1 MEFDLLKAFCQL
13 AKSSNYRLASEQL
26 YITQSALTK
35 KIQRLESNIGASLF
49 SRGRNGA
56 ELTHAGKTLL
66 ADAQRLVDSMQAF
79 EQLSGSVI
87 NGTEGHLSIGFGVST
102 YHEAPKLIAAY
113 KKQQPN
119 VRITLNDTPSKQ
131 QTDGLLSH
139 ELDISFNRIPSS
151 SDLNSL
157 TLFGDSLVLAIHK
170 DLLKQVPNKGQLLYK
185 GQLLCELPKWP
196 YLKLAQH
203 RGPGLDKQIQQY
215 CLANNLDLSKTQEA
229 DDILTLLALVSANIG
244 FTIVPSSAQQI
255 SNTKVEFITLQ
266 GEHATWPVG
275 LIWNGESENPLR
287 DRFVKFVAKQIGSS
301 LYVSDSF

>member
-13 AKSSNYRLASEQL
+13 AKSGNYRLASEQL

-66 ADAQRLVDSMQAF
+66 AEAQRLVDSMQAF
-79 EQLSGSVI
+79 QQLSGSVV
-87 NGTEGHLSIGFGVST
+87 NGTEGHLNIGFGVST

-113 KKQQPN
+113 KQQYPE
-119 VRITLNDTPSKQ
+119 VHVTLNDTPSKQ
-131 QTDGLLSH
+131 QKDELLSH
-139 ELDISFNRIPSS
+139 ELDISFNRIPDS

-157 TLFGDSLVLAIHK
+157 TLFDDSLVIATHK
-170 DLLKQVPNKGQLLYK
+170 DLLKQAPNKDQV
-185 GQLLCELPKWP
+185 LCELPKWP

-255 SNTKVEFITLQ
+255 SNTKVEFIALQ
-266 GEHATWPVG
+266 GKHATWPVG

-287 DRFVKFVAKQIGSS
+287 DRFVDFVAKQIGSS
-301 LYVSDSF
+301 L

>member
-13 AKSSNYRLASEQL
+13 AKSGNYRLASEQL

-35 KIQRLESNIGASLF
+35 KIQRLESNIGTSLF

-79 EQLSGSVI
+79 EQLSGSVV
-87 NGTEGHLSIGFGVST
+87 NGTEGHLNIGFGVST

-119 VRITLNDTPSKQ
+119 VRITLNDTPSKE
-131 QTDGLLSH
+131 QTDELLTH

-151 SDLNSL
+151 SNLNSL
-157 TLFGDSLVLAIHK
+157 TLFDDSLVIAIHK
-170 DLLKQVPNKGQLLYK
+170 DLLNQAPNKGQLLS
-185 GQLLCELPKWP
+185 ELPKWP

-244 FTIVPSSAQQI
+244 FTIVPGSAQQI
-255 SNTKVEFITLQ
+255 SNTEVEFIALQ

-275 LIWNGESENPLR
+275 FIWNGKNENPLR
-287 DRFVKFVAKQIGSS
+287 DRFVEFVAKQIRNG
-301 LYVSDSF
+301 L

>member
-1 MEFDLLKAFCQL
+1 MEFDLLRAFCQL
-13 AKSSNYRLASEQL
+13 AKSGNYRLASEQL

-35 KIQRLESNIGASLF
+35 KIQRLESNIGAILF

-79 EQLSGSVI
+79 EQLSGSVV
-87 NGTEGHLSIGFGVST
+87 NGTEGHLNIGFGVST

-113 KKQQPN
+113 KQQQPN
-119 VRITLNDTPSKQ
+119 VHITLNDTPSKQ
-131 QTDGLLSH
+131 QTDELLTH
-139 ELDISFNRIPSS
+139 ELDISFNRIPDSS
-151 SDLNSL
+151 VLNSL
-157 TLFGDSLVLAIHK
+157 TLFDDSLVIAIHK
-170 DLLKQVPNKGQLLYK
+170 DLLKQAPSKALIIS
-185 GQLLCELPKWP
+185 ELAKWP

-215 CLANNLDLSKTQEA
+215 CLANNIELSKTQEA

-255 SNTKVEFITLQ
+255 SNTKVEFIGLQ

-287 DRFVKFVAKQIGSS
+287 DRFVDFVAKQSEIKAKR
-301 LYVSDSF
+301 

>member
-13 AKSSNYRLASEQL
+13 AKSGNYRLASEQL

-66 ADAQRLVDSMQAF
+66 AEAQRLVHSMQAF
-79 EQLSGSVI
+79 EQLSGSVV
-87 NGTEGHLSIGFGVST
+87 NGTQGHLNIGFGVST
-102 YHEAPKLIAAY
+102 YHKAPKLIAAY
-113 KKQQPN
+113 KQRYSD
-119 VRITLNDTPSKQ
+119 VHVTLNDTPSKQ
-131 QTDGLLSH
+131 QTDELLSH
-139 ELDISFNRIPSS
+139 DLDISFNRIPES
-151 SDLNSL
+151 SDLESL
-157 TLFGDSLVLAIHK
+157 TLFNDSLVVAIHK
-170 DLLKQVPNKGQLLYK
+170 DLLKQAPSKNLVVS
-185 GQLLCELPKWP
+185 ELSKWP

-203 RGPGLDKQIQQY
+203 RGPGLDRQIQQY
-215 CLANNLDLSKTQEA
+215 CLSNKIDLSKTQEA

-244 FTIVPSSAQQI
+244 FTIVPNSAQYI
-255 SNTKVEFITLQ
+255 SNTDVEFIALQ

-287 DRFVKFVAKQIGSS
+287 DKFVEFVAHQKQN
-301 LYVSDSF
+301 

>member
-13 AKSSNYRLASEQL
+13 AKAGNYRLASEQL

-66 ADAQRLVDSMQAF
+66 AEAQRLVHSMQAF
-79 EQLSGSVI
+79 EQLSGSVV
-87 NGTEGHLSIGFGVST
+87 NGTQGHLNIGFGVST

-113 KKQQPN
+113 KQRHSD
-119 VRITLNDTPSKQ
+119 VHITLNDTPSKQ
-131 QTDGLLSH
+131 QTDELLSYD
-139 ELDISFNRIPSS
+139 LDISFNRIPES
-151 SDLNSL
+151 SDLESL
-157 TLFGDSLVLAIHK
+157 WLFNDSLVIAIHK
-170 DLLKQVPNKGQLLYK
+170 DLLKQAPSKDQIIF
-185 GQLLCELPKWP
+185 ELAKWP

-203 RGPGLDKQIQQY
+203 RGPGLDRQIQQY
-215 CLANNLDLSKTQEA
+215 CITNKIDLSKTQEA

-244 FTIVPSSAQQI
+244 FTIVPNSAQYI
-255 SNTKVEFITLQ
+255 SNTDVKFIALQ

-287 DRFVKFVAKQIGSS
+287 DRFVEFVADQK
-301 LYVSDSF
+301 

>member
-13 AKSSNYRLASEQL
+13 AKSGNYRLASEQL

-66 ADAQRLVDSMQAF
+66 AEAQRLVHSMQAF
-79 EQLSGSVI
+79 EQLSGSVV
-87 NGTEGHLSIGFGVST
+87 NGTQGHLNIGFGVST

-113 KKQQPN
+113 KQQYPD
-119 VRITLNDTPSKQ
+119 VHITLNDTPSKQ
-131 QTDGLLSH
+131 QTDELLSH
-139 ELDISFNRIPSS
+139 ELDISFNRIPNSVG
-151 SDLNSL
+151 LESL
-157 TLFGDSLVLAIHK
+157 TLFNDSLVIAVHK
-170 DLLKQVPNKGQLLYK
+170 DLLKQAPGNDQVLSKLS
-185 GQLLCELPKWP
+185 KWP

-203 RGPGLDKQIQQY
+203 RGPGLDRQIQQY
-215 CLANNLDLSKTQEA
+215 CLSNKIDLSKTQEA

-244 FTIVPSSAQQI
+244 FTIVPNSAQYI
-255 SNTKVEFITLQ
+255 SNTDVEFIALQ

-287 DRFVKFVAKQIGSS
+287 DRFVEFVAHQK
-301 LYVSDSF
+301 

>member
-1 MEFDLLKAFCQL
+1 MEFNLLKAFCQL
-13 AKSSNYRLASEQL
+13 AKSGNYRLASEQL

-66 ADAQRLVDSMQAF
+66 AEAQRLVHSMQAF
-79 EQLSGSVI
+79 EQLSGSVV
-87 NGTEGHLSIGFGVST
+87 NGTQGHLNIGFGVST

-113 KKQQPN
+113 KQRYPN
-119 VRITLNDTPSKQ
+119 VHVTLNDTPSKQ
-131 QTDGLLSH
+131 QTDELLSH
-139 ELDISFNRIPSS
+139 DLDISFNRIPDS
-151 SDLNSL
+151 SDLESL
-157 TLFGDSLVLAIHK
+157 TLFNDSLVVAIHK
-170 DLLKQVPNKGQLLYK
+170 DLLKQAPSKNYVVS
-185 GQLLCELPKWP
+185 ELSKWP

-203 RGPGLDKQIQQY
+203 RGPGLEKQIQQY
-215 CLANNLDLSKTQEA
+215 CLANKIDLSKPQEA

-244 FTIVPSSAQQI
+244 FTIVPSSAQLI
-255 SNTKVEFITLQ
+255 SNTDVEFIALE

-287 DRFVKFVAKQIGSS
+287 DRFIEFVDNQASQKESQR
-301 LYVSDSF
+301 YT

>member
-13 AKSSNYRLASEQL
+13 AKSGNYRLASEQL

-66 ADAQRLVDSMQAF
+66 VEAQRLVDSMQAF
-79 EQLSGSVI
+79 EQLSGSVV
-87 NGTEGHLSIGFGVST
+87 NGTEGHLNIGFGVST

-113 KKQQPN
+113 KQQQPN
-119 VRITLNDTPSKQ
+119 VHITLNDTPSKQ
-131 QTDGLLSH
+131 QTDELLTH
-139 ELDISFNRIPSS
+139 ELDISFNRIPGS
-151 SDLNSL
+151 SDLESL
-157 TLFGDSLVLAIHK
+157 TLFDDSLVIAIHK
-170 DLLKQVPNKGQLLYK
+170 DLLKQAQNKDQLLS
-185 GQLLCELPKWP
+185 ELPKWP

-215 CLANNLDLSKTQEA
+215 CLANNLYLSKTQEA

-244 FTIVPSSAQQI
+244 FTIVPNSAQQI
-255 SNTKVEFITLQ
+255 SNTEVEFIALQ
-266 GEHATWPVG
+266 GEHAAWPVG
-275 LIWNGESENPLR
+275 LIWNGDKENPLR
-287 DRFVKFVAKQIGSS
+287 DRFVEFVAKQVGS
-301 LYVSDSF
+301 

>member
-13 AKSSNYRLASEQL
+13 SKSGNYRVASEQL

-66 ADAQRLVDSMQAF
+66 PEAQRLVHSMQAF
-79 EQLSGSVI
+79 EQLSGSVV
-87 NGTEGHLSIGFGVST
+87 NGTQGHLNIGFGVST

-113 KKQQPN
+113 KQQHPD
-119 VRITLNDTPSKQ
+119 VHITLNDTPSKQ
-131 QTDGLLSH
+131 QTDELLSH
-139 ELDISFNRIPSS
+139 ELDISFNRIPDS
-151 SDLNSL
+151 SDLESL
-157 TLFGDSLVLAIHK
+157 TLFNDSLVIAIHK
-170 DLLKQVPNKGQLLYK
+170 DLLKQAPSKSQILS
-185 GQLLCELPKWP
+185 ELPKWP

-215 CLANNLDLSKTQEA
+215 CIANNIDLSKTQEA

-255 SNTKVEFITLQ
+255 SNTEVEFITLQ

-275 LIWNGESENPLR
+275 LIWSGESENPLR
-287 DRFVKFVAKQIGSS
+287 DRFVEFVAKQVGSS
-301 LYVSDSF
+301 L

>member
-13 AKSSNYRLASEQL
+13 AKSGNYRLASEQL

-79 EQLSGSVI
+79 EQLSGSVV
-87 NGTEGHLSIGFGVST
+87 NGTEGHLNIGFGVST

-113 KKQQPN
+113 KQQQPN
-119 VRITLNDTPSKQ
+119 VHITLNDTPSKQ
-131 QTDGLLSH
+131 QTDELLSH

-151 SDLNSL
+151 SALNSL
-157 TLFGDSLVLAIHK
+157 TLFDDYLVIAIHK
-170 DLLKQVPNKGQLLYK
+170 DLLKQAPNKGQLLS
-185 GQLLCELPKWP
+185 ELPKWP

-203 RGPGLDKQIQQY
+203 RGPGLDRQIQQY
-215 CLANNLDLSKTQEA
+215 CLANHLDLSKTQEA

-244 FTIVPSSAQQI
+244 FTIVPNSAQHI
-255 SNTKVEFITLQ
+255 SNTEVEFIALQ

-275 LIWNGESENPLR
+275 LIWNEQSENPLR
-287 DRFVKFVAKQIGSS
+287 DRFVEFVAKQVGSG
-301 LYVSDSF
+301 L

>member
-1 MEFDLLKAFCQL
+1 MEFDLLKAFCRL
-13 AKSSNYRLASEQL
+13 AKSGNYRLASEQL

-66 ADAQRLVDSMQAF
+66 TDAQRLVDSMQAF
-79 EQLSGSVI
+79 EQLSGSVV
-87 NGTEGHLSIGFGVST
+87 NGTEGHLNIGFGVST

-119 VRITLNDTPSKQ
+119 VHITLNDTPSKQ
-131 QTDGLLSH
+131 QTDELLTH

-157 TLFGDSLVLAIHK
+157 TLFDDSLVIAIHK
-170 DLLKQVPNKGQLLYK
+170 DLLKQAQNKDQLLS
-185 GQLLCELPKWP
+185 ELPKWP

-215 CLANNLDLSKTQEA
+215 CLANHLDLSKTQEA

-255 SNTKVEFITLQ
+255 SNTNVEFIALQ

-275 LIWNGESENPLR
+275 LIWNGQSENPLR
-287 DRFVKFVAKQIGSS
+287 DRFVEFVAKQIGSC
-301 LYVSDSF
+301 L

>member
-1 MEFDLLKAFCQL
+1 MEFNLLKAFCQL
-13 AKSSNYRLASEQL
+13 AKSGNYRLASEQL

-66 ADAQRLVDSMQAF
+66 AEAQRLVHSMQAF
-79 EQLSGSVI
+79 EQLSGSVV
-87 NGTEGHLSIGFGVST
+87 NGTQGHLNIGFGVST

-113 KKQQPN
+113 KQQYPD
-119 VRITLNDTPSKQ
+119 VHITLNDTPSKQ
-131 QTDGLLSH
+131 QTDELLSH
-139 ELDISFNRIPSS
+139 DLDISFNRIPES
-151 SDLNSL
+151 SDLESL
-157 TLFGDSLVLAIHK
+157 TLFNDSLVIAIHK
-170 DLLKQVPNKGQLLYK
+170 DLLKQAPSKNLVVS
-185 GQLLCELPKWP
+185 ELSKWP

-203 RGPGLDKQIQQY
+203 RGPGLDRQIQQY
-215 CLANNLDLSKTQEA
+215 CLSNKIDLSKTKEA

-244 FTIVPSSAQQI
+244 FTIVPNSAQYI
-255 SNTKVEFITLQ
+255 SNTDVEFIALQ

-287 DRFVKFVAKQIGSS
+287 DKFVEFVAHQKQN
-301 LYVSDSF
+301 

>member
-13 AKSSNYRLASEQL
+13 AKSGNYRLASEQL

-66 ADAQRLVDSMQAF
+66 AEAQRLVHSMQAF
-79 EQLSGSVI
+79 EQLSGSVV
-87 NGTEGHLSIGFGVST
+87 NGTQGHLNIAFGVST

-113 KKQQPN
+113 KQRYPN
-119 VRITLNDTPSKQ
+119 VHVTLNDTPSKQ
-131 QTDGLLSH
+131 QTDELLSH
-139 ELDISFNRIPSS
+139 DLDISFNRIPDS
-151 SDLNSL
+151 SDLESL
-157 TLFGDSLVLAIHK
+157 TLFNDSLVVAIHK
-170 DLLKQVPNKGQLLYK
+170 DLLKQAPSKNHVVS
-185 GQLLCELPKWP
+185 ELSKWP

-203 RGPGLDKQIQQY
+203 RGPGLEKQIQQY
-215 CLANNLDLSKTQEA
+215 CLANKIDLSKTQEA

-244 FTIVPSSAQQI
+244 FTIVPSSAQFI
-255 SNTKVEFITLQ
+255 SNTDVEFIALE

-287 DRFVKFVAKQIGSS
+287 DRFVEFVADQKEN
-301 LYVSDSF
+301 

>member
-13 AKSSNYRLASEQL
+13 AKSGYYRLASEQL

-66 ADAQRLVDSMQAF
+66 AEAQRLVHSMQAF
-79 EQLSGSVI
+79 EQLSGSVV
-87 NGTEGHLSIGFGVST
+87 NGTQGHLNIGFGVST

-113 KKQQPN
+113 KQRYPD
-119 VRITLNDTPSKQ
+119 VHVTLNDTPSKQ
-131 QTDGLLSH
+131 QTDELLSH
-139 ELDISFNRIPSS
+139 DLDISFNRIPESS
-151 SDLNSL
+151 NLESL
-157 TLFGDSLVLAIHK
+157 TLFNESLVVAIHK
-170 DLLKQVPNKGQLLYK
+170 DLLQQAPELSSNPNQAIS
-185 GQLLCELPKWP
+185 ELSKWP

-215 CLANNLDLSKTQEA
+215 CLANNIDLSKAQEA

-244 FTIVPSSAQQI
+244 FTIVPNSAQFI
-255 SNTKVEFITLQ
+255 SNTDVEFIALE
-266 GEHATWPVG
+266 GEYATWPVG
-275 LIWNGESENPLR
+275 LIWNGNSENTLR
-287 DRFVKFVAKQIGSS
+287 DRFVEFVVEQR
-301 LYVSDSF
+301 

>member
-13 AKSSNYRLASEQL
+13 AKSGNYRLASEQL

-66 ADAQRLVDSMQAF
+66 PEAQRLVHSMQAF
-79 EQLSGSVI
+79 EQLSGSVV
-87 NGTEGHLSIGFGVST
+87 NGTQGHLNIGFGVST

-113 KKQQPN
+113 KQQYPE
-119 VRITLNDTPSKQ
+119 VHVTLNDTPSKQ
-131 QTDGLLSH
+131 QTDELLSH
-139 ELDISFNRIPSS
+139 DLDISFNRIPDSLS
-151 SDLNSL
+151 LESL
-157 TLFGDSLVLAIHK
+157 TLFNDSLVIAIHK
-170 DLLKQVPNKGQLLYK
+170 DLLKQAQGKDQIIS
-185 GQLLCELPKWP
+185 ELSEWP

-203 RGPGLDKQIQQY
+203 RGPGLDRQIQQY
-215 CLANNLDLSKTQEA
+215 CLANKIDLSKTQEA

-244 FTIVPSSAQQI
+244 FTIVPNSAQYI
-255 SNTKVEFITLQ
+255 SNTNVEFISLE

-287 DRFVKFVAKQIGSS
+287 DRFVEFVADQKEN
-301 LYVSDSF
+301 

>member
-1 MEFDLLKAFCQL
+1 MEFNLLKAFCQL
-13 AKSSNYRLASEQL
+13 AKSGNYRLASEQL

-66 ADAQRLVDSMQAF
+66 AEAQRLVHSMQAF
-79 EQLSGSVI
+79 EQLSGSVV
-87 NGTEGHLSIGFGVST
+87 NGTQGHLNIGFGVST

-113 KKQQPN
+113 KQRYPN
-119 VRITLNDTPSKQ
+119 VHVTLNDTPSKQ
-131 QTDGLLSH
+131 QTDELLSH
-139 ELDISFNRIPSS
+139 DLDISFNRIPDS
-151 SDLNSL
+151 SDLESL
-157 TLFGDSLVLAIHK
+157 TLFNDSLVVAIHK
-170 DLLKQVPNKGQLLYK
+170 DLLKQAPSKNYVVS
-185 GQLLCELPKWP
+185 ELSKWP

-203 RGPGLDKQIQQY
+203 RGPGLEKQIQQY
-215 CLANNLDLSKTQEA
+215 CLANKIDLSKPQEA

-244 FTIVPSSAQQI
+244 FTIVPSSAQLI
-255 SNTKVEFITLQ
+255 SNTDVEFIALE

-287 DRFVKFVAKQIGSS
+287 DRFVEFVANQASQKESQR
-301 LYVSDSF
+301 YT

>member
-13 AKSSNYRLASEQL
+13 AKSGNYRLASEQL

-66 ADAQRLVDSMQAF
+66 AEAQRLVDSMQAF
-79 EQLSGSVI
+79 QQLSGSVV
-87 NGTEGHLSIGFGVST
+87 NGTQGHLNIGFGVST

-113 KKQQPN
+113 KQQYPE
-119 VRITLNDTPSKQ
+119 VHVTLNDTPSKQ
-131 QTDGLLSH
+131 QKDELLSH
-139 ELDISFNRIPSS
+139 ELDISFNRIPDSS
-151 SDLNSL
+151 VLNSL
-157 TLFGDSLVLAIHK
+157 TLFDDSLVIAIHK
-170 DLLKQVPNKGQLLYK
+170 DLLKQAPSKALIIS
-185 GQLLCELPKWP
+185 ELAKWP

-203 RGPGLDKQIQQY
+203 RGPGLDKQILQY
-215 CLANNLDLSKTQEA
+215 CIANNIELSKTQEA

-255 SNTKVEFITLQ
+255 SNTKVEFIGLQ

-287 DRFVKFVAKQIGSS
+287 DRFVDFVAKQIGSS
-301 LYVSDSF
+301 L

>member
-13 AKSSNYRLASEQL
+13 AKSGNYRLASEQL

-66 ADAQRLVDSMQAF
+66 AEAQRLVDSMQAF
-79 EQLSGSVI
+79 QQLSGSVV
-87 NGTEGHLSIGFGVST
+87 NGTEGHLNIGFGVST
-102 YHEAPKLIAAY
+102 YHEAPKMIAAY
-113 KKQQPN
+113 KQQQPN
-119 VRITLNDTPSKQ
+119 VHITLNDTPSKQ
-131 QTDGLLSH
+131 QTDELLTH
-139 ELDISFNRIPSS
+139 ELDISFNRIPDSS
-151 SDLNSL
+151 VLNSL
-157 TLFGDSLVLAIHK
+157 TLFDDSLVIAIHK
-170 DLLKQVPNKGQLLYK
+170 DLLKQAPSKTLIIS
-185 GQLLCELPKWP
+185 ELAKWP

-215 CLANNLDLSKTQEA
+215 CLANNIELSKTQEA

-255 SNTKVEFITLQ
+255 SNTKVEFIALQ

-287 DRFVKFVAKQIGSS
+287 DRFVDFVAKQSEIKAKR
-301 LYVSDSF
+301 

>member
-13 AKSSNYRLASEQL
+13 AKSGNYRLASEQL

-66 ADAQRLVDSMQAF
+66 AEAQRLVHSMQAF
-79 EQLSGSVI
+79 EQLSGSVVK
-87 NGTEGHLSIGFGVST
+87 GTQGHLNIGFGVST

-113 KKQQPN
+113 KQQYPD
-119 VRITLNDTPSKQ
+119 VHVTLNDTPSKQ
-131 QTDGLLSH
+131 QTDELLSH
-139 ELDISFNRIPSS
+139 ELDISFNRIPDST
-151 SDLNSL
+151 DLDSL
-157 TLFGDSLVLAIHK
+157 TLFNDSLVIAIHK
-170 DLLKQVPNKGQLLYK
+170 DLLKQAPGNDQVLF
-185 GQLLCELPKWP
+185 ELSKWP

-203 RGPGLDKQIQQY
+203 RGPGLDRQIQQY
-215 CLANNLDLSKTQEA
+215 CLSNKIDLSKTQEA

-244 FTIVPSSAQQI
+244 FTIVPSSAQFI
-255 SNTKVEFITLQ
+255 SNTDVEFIALE

-275 LIWNGESENPLR
+275 LIWNGKSEKPLR
-287 DRFVKFVAKQIGSS
+287 DRFVEFVAHQAKQT
-301 LYVSDSF
+301 

>member
-13 AKSSNYRLASEQL
+13 AKSGNYRLASEQL

-66 ADAQRLVDSMQAF
+66 AEAQRLVHSMQAF
-79 EQLSGSVI
+79 EQLSGSVV
-87 NGTEGHLSIGFGVST
+87 NGTQGHLNIGFGVST

-113 KKQQPN
+113 KQRHSD
-119 VRITLNDTPSKQ
+119 VHITLNDTPSKQ
-131 QTDGLLSH
+131 QTDELSNH
-139 ELDISFNRIPSS
+139 ELDISFNRIPES
-151 SDLNSL
+151 SDLESL
-157 TLFGDSLVLAIHK
+157 TLFNDSLVIAIHK
-170 DLLKQVPNKGQLLYK
+170 DLLKQAPSKNLVVS
-185 GQLLCELPKWP
+185 ELSKWP

-203 RGPGLDKQIQQY
+203 RGPGLDRQIQQY
-215 CLANNLDLSKTQEA
+215 CLSNKIDLSKTQEA

-244 FTIVPSSAQQI
+244 FTIVPNSAQYI
-255 SNTKVEFITLQ
+255 SNTDVEFIALQ

-287 DRFVKFVAKQIGSS
+287 DKFVEFVAHQKQN
-301 LYVSDSF
+301 

>member
-13 AKSSNYRLASEQL
+13 AKSGNYRLASEQL

-35 KIQRLESNIGASLF
+35 KIQRLESNIGTSLF

-66 ADAQRLVDSMQAF
+66 ADAQRLVVSMQAF
-79 EQLSGSVI
+79 EQLSGSVV
-87 NGTEGHLSIGFGVST
+87 NGTEGHLNIGFGVST

-113 KKQQPN
+113 KNQQPN

-131 QTDGLLSH
+131 QTDELLSH
-139 ELDISFNRIPSS
+139 ELDISFNRIPST

-157 TLFGDSLVLAIHK
+157 TLFDDSLVIAIHK
-170 DLLKQVPNKGQLLYK
+170 DLLNQAPNKGQLMS
-185 GQLLCELPKWP
+185 ELPKWP

-255 SNTKVEFITLQ
+255 SNTNVEFIALQ

-275 LIWNGESENPLR
+275 LIWNEQSENPLR
-287 DRFVKFVAKQIGSS
+287 DRFVEFVAKQV
-301 LYVSDSF
+301 VSGL

>member
-13 AKSSNYRLASEQL
+13 AKSGNYRLASEQL

-35 KIQRLESNIGASLF
+35 KIQRLESNIGTSLF

-79 EQLSGSVI
+79 EQLSGSVV
-87 NGTEGHLSIGFGVST
+87 NGTQGHLNIGFGVST

-113 KKQQPN
+113 KQQQPN
-119 VRITLNDTPSKQ
+119 VHVTLNDAPSKQ
-131 QTDGLLSH
+131 QTDELLTH
-139 ELDISFNRIPSS
+139 ELDISFNRIASS

-157 TLFGDSLVLAIHK
+157 TLFDDSLVIAIHN
-170 DLLKQVPNKGQLLYK
+170 DLLKQVPNKDQV
-185 GQLLCELPKWP
+185 LCELPKWP

-215 CLANNLDLSKTQEA
+215 CLANDLDLSKTQEA

-255 SNTKVEFITLQ
+255 SNTKVEFIALQ

-275 LIWNGESENPLR
+275 LIWNGQSENPLR
-287 DRFVKFVAKQIGSS
+287 DRFLEFVAKQSEI
-301 LYVSDSF
+301 

>member
-13 AKSSNYRLASEQL
+13 AKSGNYRLASEQL

-66 ADAQRLVDSMQAF
+66 AEAQRLVHSMQAF
-79 EQLSGSVI
+79 EQLSGSVV
-87 NGTEGHLSIGFGVST
+87 NGTQGHLNIGFGVST

-113 KKQQPN
+113 KQQYPE
-119 VRITLNDTPSKQ
+119 VHVTLNDTPSKQ
-131 QTDGLLSH
+131 QTDELLSH
-139 ELDISFNRIPSS
+139 ELDISFNRIPDST
-151 SDLNSL
+151 DLKSL
-157 TLFGDSLVLAIHK
+157 TLFNDSLVIAVHK
-170 DLLKQVPNKGQLLYK
+170 DLLKQAPSKDQITS
-185 GQLLCELPKWP
+185 ELAKWP

-215 CLANNLDLSKTQEA
+215 CLANKIDLSKTQEA

-244 FTIVPSSAQQI
+244 FTIVPSSAQYI
-255 SNTKVEFITLQ
+255 SNTDVEFIALQ

-287 DRFVKFVAKQIGSS
+287 DRFAEFVADQKEN
-301 LYVSDSF
+301 

>member
-13 AKSSNYRLASEQL
+13 ARSGNYRLASEQL

-79 EQLSGSVI
+79 EQLSGSVV
-87 NGTEGHLSIGFGVST
+87 NGTEGHLNIGFGVST
-102 YHEAPKLIAAY
+102 YHKAPKMIAAY
-113 KKQQPN
+113 KQQQPN

-131 QTDGLLSH
+131 QTDELLSH
-139 ELDISFNRIPSS
+139 ELDISFNRIPCSPV
-151 SDLNSL
+151 LNSL
-157 TLFGDSLVLAIHK
+157 TLFDDSLVIAIHK
-170 DLLKQVPNKGQLLYK
+170 DLLKQAPSKALIIS
-185 GQLLCELPKWP
+185 ELAKWP

-229 DDILTLLALVSANIG
+229 DDILTLLTLVSANIG

-255 SNTKVEFITLQ
+255 SNTKVEFIALQ

-287 DRFVKFVAKQIGSS
+287 DRFLEFVAKQVRSG
-301 LYVSDSF
+301 L

>member
-13 AKSSNYRLASEQL
+13 AKSGNYRLASEQL

-79 EQLSGSVI
+79 EQLSGSVV
-87 NGTEGHLSIGFGVST
+87 NGTEGHLNIGFGVST

-113 KKQQPN
+113 KQQQPN

-131 QTDGLLSH
+131 QTDELLSH
-139 ELDISFNRIPSS
+139 ELDISYNRIPSS

-157 TLFGDSLVLAIHK
+157 TLFDDYLVIAIHK
-170 DLLKQVPNKGQLLYK
+170 DLLKQAPNKDQLLS
-185 GQLLCELPKWP
+185 ELPKWP
-196 YLKLAQH
+196 YLKLTQH
-203 RGPGLDKQIQQY
+203 RGPGLDRQIQQY
-215 CLANNLDLSKTQEA
+215 CLANHLDLSKAQEA

-255 SNTKVEFITLQ
+255 SNTDVEFIALQ

-275 LIWNGESENPLR
+275 LIWNGQSENPLR
-287 DRFVKFVAKQIGSS
+287 DRFLKFVAKQSEI
-301 LYVSDSF
+301 

>member
-13 AKSSNYRLASEQL
+13 AKSGNYRLASEQL

-66 ADAQRLVDSMQAF
+66 AEAQRLVHSMQAF
-79 EQLSGSVI
+79 EQLSGSVV
-87 NGTEGHLSIGFGVST
+87 NGTQGHLNIGFGVST

-113 KKQQPN
+113 KQQQPN
-119 VRITLNDTPSKQ
+119 VHITLNDTPSKQ
-131 QTDGLLSH
+131 QADELLSH
-139 ELDISFNRIPSS
+139 ELDISFNRIPDT
-151 SDLNSL
+151 SDLDSL
-157 TLFGDSLVLAIHK
+157 TLFNDSLVIAIHK
-170 DLLKQVPNKGQLLYK
+170 DLLKQAPSKDQIIF
-185 GQLLCELPKWP
+185 ELAKWP

-203 RGPGLDKQIQQY
+203 RGPGLDRQIQQY
-215 CLANNLDLSKTQEA
+215 CLANKIDLSKTQEA

-244 FTIVPSSAQQI
+244 FTIVPSSAQFI
-255 SNTKVEFITLQ
+255 SNTDVEFIALE

-275 LIWNGESENPLR
+275 LIWNRKSENPLR
-287 DRFVKFVAKQIGSS
+287 DRFVEFVADQK
-301 LYVSDSF
+301 

>member
-13 AKSSNYRLASEQL
+13 ARSGNYRLASEQL

-79 EQLSGSVI
+79 EQLSGSVV
-87 NGTEGHLSIGFGVST
+87 NGTEGHLNIGFGVST
-102 YHEAPKLIAAY
+102 YHKAPKMIAAY

-131 QTDGLLSH
+131 QTDELLSH
-139 ELDISFNRIPSS
+139 ELDISFNRIPCSS
-151 SDLNSL
+151 VLNSL
-157 TLFGDSLVLAIHK
+157 TLFDDSLVIAIHK
-170 DLLKQVPNKGQLLYK
+170 DLLKQAPSKALIIS
-185 GQLLCELPKWP
+185 ELAKWP

-255 SNTKVEFITLQ
+255 SNTKVEFIALQ

-287 DRFVKFVAKQIGSS
+287 DRFLEFVTKQSEI
-301 LYVSDSF
+301 

>member
-13 AKSSNYRLASEQL
+13 AKSGNYRLASEQL

-49 SRGRNGA
+49 SRGRNGS

-79 EQLSGSVI
+79 EQLSGSVV
-87 NGTEGHLSIGFGVST
+87 NGTEGHLNIGFGVST

-131 QTDGLLSH
+131 QTDELLSH
-139 ELDISFNRIPSS
+139 DLDISFNRIPDT
-151 SDLNSL
+151 SDLESL
-157 TLFGDSLVLAIHK
+157 TLFDDSLVIAIHK
-170 DLLKQVPNKGQLLYK
+170 DLLKQAPNKGQLLS
-185 GQLLCELPKWP
+185 ELPKWP

-203 RGPGLDKQIQQY
+203 RGPGLDRQIQQY
-215 CLANNLDLSKTQEA
+215 CLANHLDLSKAQEA

-255 SNTKVEFITLQ
+255 SNTEVEFIALQ

-275 LIWNGESENPLR
+275 LIWNGECENPLR
-287 DRFVKFVAKQIGSS
+287 DRFVEFVAKQIGSS
-301 LYVSDSF
+301 L

>member
-13 AKSSNYRLASEQL
+13 AKSGNYRLASEQL

-79 EQLSGSVI
+79 EQLSGSVV
-87 NGTEGHLSIGFGVST
+87 NGTEGHLNIGFGVST

-113 KKQQPN
+113 KQQQPN

-131 QTDGLLSH
+131 QTDELLSH
-139 ELDISFNRIPSS
+139 ELDISYNRIPSS

-157 TLFGDSLVLAIHK
+157 TLFDDYLVIAIHK
-170 DLLKQVPNKGQLLYK
+170 DLLKQAPNKDQLLS
-185 GQLLCELPKWP
+185 ELPKWP
-196 YLKLAQH
+196 YLKLTQH
-203 RGPGLDKQIQQY
+203 RGPGLDRQIQQY
-215 CLANNLDLSKTQEA
+215 CLANHLDLSKAQEA

-255 SNTKVEFITLQ
+255 SNTDVEFIALQ

-275 LIWNGESENPLR
+275 LIWNGQSENPLR
-287 DRFVKFVAKQIGSS
+287 DRFLEFVAKQSEI
-301 LYVSDSF
+301 